1 MIVRSRQKDRGFY
14 MLDNVLANDQ
24 RISWSA
30 KGMLVFLLA
39 KPDHWR
45 VSVEALV
52 NFTKPSARP
61 TGRDGVYS
69 IINELIGAGYMSKKK
84 NSDGTLDYMVYDE
97 PQTPAQEGAEPVPEN
112 PEQAS
117 ASQIR
122 EIPNREKPDPEN
134 PTLDNTDSKKKTVK
148 ASRNTEREDRFDA
161 RAHLVSMGVDAKVAA
176 DWLKTRKTKKLA
188 PTVTAF
194 EGVAREAEKAGI
206 SMADAVKYACVR
218 GWGSFKADWLTNDRA
233 GGAQPSRSAGTH
245 NVTGKDYTQ
254 GLDGSGMLL

>member
-39 KPDHWR
+39 KPDNWR

-69 IINELIGAGYMSKKK
+69 IINELIGAGYMSKQK
-84 NSDGTLDYMVYDE
+84 NCDGSLDYMVYDE
-97 PQTPAQEGAEPVPEN
+97 PQTSDQEGAGPHPEN
-112 PEQAS
+112 PDQAGDT
-117 ASQIR
+117 QIR

-148 ASRNTEREDRFDA
+148 ASRNTERAERFDA
-161 RAHLVSMGVDAKVAA
+161 QAHLVSMGVEAKVAD
-176 DWLKTRKTKKLA
+176 DWLKTRKAKRLA

-206 SMADAVKYACVR
+206 SMAEAVKYACVR
-218 GWGSFKADWLTNDRA
+218 GWGSFKSDWLTNDRPA
-233 GGAQPSRSAGTH
+233 AAQPSRSTGAH
-245 NVTGKDYTQ
+245 SVRGKDYGQ
-254 GLDGSGMLL
+254 GVDGSGMLL

>member
-1 MIVRSRQKDRGFY
+1 

-39 KPDHWR
+39 KPDNWR

-69 IINELIGAGYMSKKK
+69 IINELIDAGYMAKQKHANGS
-84 NSDGTLDYMVYDE
+84 LDYMVYDE
-97 PQTPAQEGAEPVPEN
+97 PQTPEQEGAEPLPEN

-117 ASQIR
+117 SSQIR

-148 ASRNTEREDRFDA
+148 ASRNTERAERFDA
-161 RAHLVSMGVDAKVAA
+161 QAHLVSMGVDAKVAA
-176 DWLKTRKTKKLA
+176 DWLKTRKTKRLA
-188 PTVTAF
+188 STVTAF
-194 EGVAREAEKAGI
+194 EGVALEAEKAGI

-218 GWGSFKADWLTNDRA
+218 GWGSFKSDWLTSDGA
-233 GGAQPSRSAGTH
+233 SGAQSSRSTSTH
-245 NVTGKDYTQ
+245 SVKGKDYAQ

>member
-39 KPDHWR
+39 KPDNWR

-69 IINELIGAGYMSKKK
+69 IINELIDAGYMAKQKHANGS
-84 NSDGTLDYMVYDE
+84 LDYMVYDE
-97 PQTPAQEGAEPVPEN
+97 PQTPEQEGAEPLPEN

-117 ASQIR
+117 SSQIR

-148 ASRNTEREDRFDA
+148 ASRNTERAERFDA
-161 RAHLVSMGVDAKVAA
+161 QAHLVSMGVDAKVAA
-176 DWLKTRKTKKLA
+176 DWLKTRKTKRLA
-188 PTVTAF
+188 STVTAF
-194 EGVAREAEKAGI
+194 EGVALEAEKAGI

-218 GWGSFKADWLTNDRA
+218 GWGSFKSDWLTSDGA
-233 GGAQPSRSAGTH
+233 SGAQSSRSTSTH
-245 NVTGKDYTQ
+245 SVKGKDYAQ

>member
-39 KPDHWR
+39 KPDNWR

-69 IINELIGAGYMSKKK
+69 IINELIDAGYMSKQKHS
-84 NSDGTLDYMVYDE
+84 NGSLDYMVYDE
-97 PQTPAQEGAEPVPEN
+97 PQTPGQEGAEPLPEN

-117 ASQIR
+117 PSQIR

-134 PTLDNTDSKKKTVK
+134 PTLYKTDSKKKTVK
-148 ASRNTEREDRFDA
+148 AYKKTQSAERFDA
-161 RAHLVSMGVDAKVAA
+161 HAQLVSMGVDAQVAT
-176 DWLKTRKTKKLA
+176 DWLKTRKARKLA
-188 PTVTAF
+188 PTMTAF
-194 EGVAREAEKAGI
+194 EGVALEADKAGI
-206 SMADAVKYACVR
+206 TMADAVKYACVR

-233 GGAQPSRSAGTH
+233 SGAQAARSTGVH
-245 NVTGKDYTQ
+245 SVQGKDYTQ